1 MAYTTNNALVDRG
14 MRAMRRRVERKLGDL
29 ELQILNVLWERG
41 PSTVRE
47 VREGLGVEPRPAY
60 TTVLTMMRLMHEKG
74 YLDRREQGRAHVYQ
88 ARLRERPTKGN
99 LLQTLIDTAFQG
111 SAEALMVRLIEDE
124 KLSPEEIERVKKLI
138 AEQERRGKR
147 DDHR

>member
-1 MAYTTNNALVDRG
+1 
-14 MRAMRRRVERKLGDL
+14 MRKATERRLGDL

-41 PSTVRE
+41 PSTVRQVLE
-47 VREGLGVEPRPAY
+47 ALPVTPRPVY
-60 TTVLTMMRLMHEKG
+60 QTVLTMMRLMHEKG

-88 ARLRERPTKGN
+88 AKLRETPTKRT
-99 LLQTLIDTAFQG
+99 LLEGLIDTAFGG

-138 AEQERRGKR
+138 AEHERRGNE
-147 DDHR
+147 DDRR

>member
-1 MAYTTNNALVDRG
+1 
-14 MRAMRRRVERKLGDL
+14 MRKRLERKLGDL
-29 ELQILNVLWERG
+29 ELRILNVLWEKG

-47 VREGLGVEPRPAY
+47 VLEALAGAPKPAY

-74 YLDRREQGRAHVYQ
+74 YLDRRERGRAHVYH
-88 ARLRERPTKGN
+88 AKLREKPTKRT
-99 LLQTLIDTAFQG
+99 LLEALIDTAFQG

-147 DDHR
+147 DVHR

>member
-1 MAYTTNNALVDRG
+1 
-14 MRAMRRRVERKLGDL
+14 MRRRVERKLGDL

-41 PSTVRE
+41 PSTVRDVLE
-47 VREGLGVEPRPAY
+47 ALRVEPRPAY

-88 ARLRERPTKGN
+88 AKLREKPTKRT
-99 LLQTLIDTAFQG
+99 LLEALIDTAFQG

-124 KLSPEEIERVKKLI
+124 RLSPEEIERVKKLI
-138 AEQERRGKR
+138 AEQERRGKK
-147 DDHR
+147 DGHR

>member
-1 MAYTTNNALVDRG
+1 
-14 MRAMRRRVERKLGDL
+14 MRRRTERKLGDL
-29 ELQILNVLWERG
+29 ELQILNVLWEAG
-41 PSTVRE
+41 PSTVRQVLE
-47 VREGLGVEPRPAY
+47 ALSVQPKPAY

-88 ARLRERPTKGN
+88 AKLREKPTKRT
-99 LLQTLIDTAFQG
+99 LLETLIDTAFQG

-124 KLSPEEIERVKKLI
+124 KLSPDEIERVKKLI

-147 DDHR
+147 DAHR